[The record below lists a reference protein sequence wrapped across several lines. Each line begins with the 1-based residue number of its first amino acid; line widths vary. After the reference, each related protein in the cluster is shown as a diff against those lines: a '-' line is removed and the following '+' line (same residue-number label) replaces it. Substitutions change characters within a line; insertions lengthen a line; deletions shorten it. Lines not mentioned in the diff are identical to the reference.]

1 MQIDYSQLTK
11 AVSIRPS
18 DALPDICYVGLAGL
32 PSPAAVDISAPNVH
46 SNDGTS
52 SVLSV
57 KTDNPTTLLPTTPP
71 SNTQNADEPDEED
84 GAYESAYQT
93 AQLSPKMRRL
103 TDLAI
108 VTELVTGSP
117 VEVIAKTYRV
127 DVNYVSRIRGEW
139 LKACRL
145 QEAFDYRHDLKL
157 LALEA
162 IRDGLKA
169 KSDPFKRMGGGIRV
183 MQGIGE
189 FKPDVTNI
197 AVLQR
202 IENVPAELRSRF
214 ITSSVQDE
222 QKAIEAEVVTHDE
235 NT

>member
-1 MQIDYSQLTK
+1 MQIESK

-18 DALPDICYVGLAGL
+18 DALPDICYVASVGL
-32 PSPAAVDISAPNVH
+32 PSPAIVGVSAPNTDSLGV
-46 SNDGTS
+46 TS
-52 SVLSV
+52 YTKSP
-57 KTDNPTTLLPTTPP
+57 DEGDATTLPVTLPNSTR
-71 SNTQNADEPDEED
+71 NEDEPDEED
-84 GAYESAYQT
+84 GAYESAYQA